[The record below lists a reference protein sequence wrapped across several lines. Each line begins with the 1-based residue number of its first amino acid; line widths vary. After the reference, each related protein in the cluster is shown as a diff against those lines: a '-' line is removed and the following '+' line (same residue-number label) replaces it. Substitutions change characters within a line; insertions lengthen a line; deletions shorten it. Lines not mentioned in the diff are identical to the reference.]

1 MIVDGRTSAGREFL
15 CQAGFHGGWVE
26 TEFPVVLLARSA
38 IADLLGGRMNGLLEI
53 PTTPGTLLVIA
64 IGAGSE
70 DGSATIAAK
79 EVRYQRP
86 LWMPGA

>member
-1 MIVDGRTSAGREFL
+1 M
-15 CQAGFHGGWVE
+15 
-26 TEFPVVLLARSA
+26 VLLARSA

-86 LWMPGA
+86 IWMPGA